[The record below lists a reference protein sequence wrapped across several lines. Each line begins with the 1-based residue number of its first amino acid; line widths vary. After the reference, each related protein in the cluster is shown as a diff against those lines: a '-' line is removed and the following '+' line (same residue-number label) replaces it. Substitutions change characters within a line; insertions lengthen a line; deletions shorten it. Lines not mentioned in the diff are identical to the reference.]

1 MITYTATP
9 TQAAELI
16 ELGYCHIEIP
26 QTHARPADGQNVIV
40 CDRTCHR
47 TCHVVSVVDDRFGG
61 MMRVYLRRGV
71 K

>member
-9 TQAAELI
+9 PQAAELI
-16 ELGYCHIEIP
+16 ETGYCHIDIP

-40 CDRTCHR
+40 CDR